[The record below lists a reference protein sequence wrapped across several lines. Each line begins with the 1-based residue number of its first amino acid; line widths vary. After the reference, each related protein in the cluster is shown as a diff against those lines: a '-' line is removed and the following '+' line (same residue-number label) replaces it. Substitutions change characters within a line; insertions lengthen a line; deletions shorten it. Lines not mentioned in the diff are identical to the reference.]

1 MTASRGKGGMA
12 AVSEIQAII
21 DYLVQ
26 ERQTLRDRGGGKEAL
41 DANREA
47 LVYWQREI
55 GQVAARLA
63 LAGAA

>member
-1 MTASRGKGGMA
+1 MA

-26 ERQTLRDRGGGKEAL
+26 ERQSLRARGGDREAL
-41 DANREA
+41 DANRAA

-55 GQVAARLA
+55 GRVAARLA
-63 LAGAA
+63 LAGTA